1 MGLYQNFPYTNLH
14 ELNLDWLIEQLNK
27 ITSSS
32 VLSVNG
38 QTGQVILYENATVQF
53 PNVPESDWSIIR
65 MADGTTRG
73 ILFANDNKAYIVHGN
88 TLHEIYS
95 DNNLP
100 PYPVTSVN
108 GQTGDIVLYA
118 SEYVQLPS
126 ITDANIHNWTFF
138 RNLNNV
144 AKGIQFS
151 EDGSAFIIDGNNR
164 YLIYTAHDAPQ
175 GYVTSVN
182 GQSGTVVLFTDSEGD
197 IVFPNYNN
205 QDYAGW
211 IMYRSINGVNLGIG
225 FNDDGT
231 LEFKCGNNSY
241 KIYTANDPAD
251 GYVSDPTDAMQEVT
265 EDSTT
270 DYWGLLRTTSEGKIG
285 IMFQNTNPDVPD
297 IYMAYTDS
305 NGVEQSVKLITLDDI
320 PQSSVVS
327 INNKSG
333 IVTLYGTDIALS
345 STDNR
350 TVVQGLEDIKQ
361 VLCYVENTDI
371 AVHNIAVG
379 DYVLWKN
386 SLYTC
391 SNAITAGDSLSV
403 SNLSASSTTAFEQI
417 NQLKTQTNK
426 IAIKY
431 GPAYNPA
438 SINFNSLALDCVCEV
453 NVGQG
458 VTNGP
463 TGAAFYG
470 VVETISIG
478 STGRFVIQKAFRV
491 SNGLLIGIYIRNFYR
506 DQSAWS
512 AWKQV
517 TIT

>member
-27 ITSSS
+27 ISSSS

-38 QTGQVILYENATVQF
+38 QTGQVTLYENATVQF
-53 PNVPESDWSIIR
+53 PNVPEDNWTIIR

-73 ILFANDNKAYIVHGN
+73 IYFGADDKAYIVHGAS
-88 TLHEIYS
+88 LEAVYS
-95 DNNLP
+95 ANNQP
-100 PYPVTSVN
+100 PYPVTRVN
-108 GQTGDIVLYA
+108 GQTGDITLYQ
-118 SEYVQLPS
+118 EQFVQLPS
-126 ITDANIHNWTFF
+126 LSDLNMHNWTLF
-138 RNLNNV
+138 RNLNNM
-144 AKGIQFS
+144 AEGIQFG
-151 EDGSAFIIDGNNR
+151 EDGSAYIIHGTQR
-164 YLIYTAHDAPQ
+164 YLIYTTHDGPQ
-175 GYVTSVN
+175 GVVESVN
-182 GQSGTVVLFTDSEGD
+182 GLSGTVVLFTDSQGD
-197 IVFPNYNN
+197 ITFPTYTNP
-205 QDYAGW
+205 DFAGW
-211 IMYRSINGVNLGIG
+211 ILKRNINGTLLGIG
-225 FNDDGT
+225 FNEDGT
-231 LEFKCGNNSY
+231 LEFKCGGASY
-241 KIYTANDPAD
+241 KIYTSNDTPD
-251 GYVSDPTDAMQEVT
+251 SYVTDPTTALQEVT
-265 EDSTT
+265 EDSLS
-270 DYWGLLRTTSEGKIG
+270 DYWGLLRNTSEGQIG
-285 IMFQNTNPDVPD
+285 IIFENTNPDTPSV
-297 IYMAYTDS
+297 YMAYTDS
-305 NGVEQSVKLITLDDI
+305 NDQEQRVQLVTFDDI
-320 PQSSVVS
+320 PQSSVIS
-327 INNKSG
+327 INSKSG
-333 IVTLYGTDIALS
+333 IVTLYGSDIEVS
-345 STDNR
+345 SSDSR
-350 TVVQGLEDIKQ
+350 TIDQALEDIKQ

-386 SLYTC
+386 ALHTC
-391 SNAITAGDSLSV
+391 SNAITAGDSLSA
-403 SNLSASSTTAFEQI
+403 SNLTPSSTTAFEQI

-491 SNGLLIGIYIRNFYR
+491 SNGLLIGIYVRNFYR

-512 AWKQV
+512 TWKQV